1 MMATAALATFD
12 VLVLDRGMPVSD
24 AETFLRKRLCD
35 GLAPQ
40 ELEIVD
46 ESHRHIGHAGA
57 NASGVGT
64 HFRVRIVAGAFEGL
78 SRVQRHRLVYSALR
92 DGDGGALGCGI
103 HALEL
108 IVLSPGEVSLEA

>member
-12 VLVLDRGMPVSD
+12 VLVLGKGMPVSD
-24 AETFLRKRLCD
+24 AEAFLRKRLCD
-35 GLAPQ
+35 DLAPQ

-64 HFRVRIVAGAFEGL
+64 HFRVRIVAGAFKGL
-78 SRVQRHRLVYSALR
+78 SRVQRHRLVYRALQ
-92 DGDGGALGCGI
+92 DDDSGALGCGI

-108 IVLSPGEVSLEA
+108 IALSSVEESSEA